1 MLAHAW
7 GVKEMVDPS
16 QAAEIKKYMESTAGS
31 NITLEDNRVA
41 TLLKGDVKEKETEAL
56 LIYRYQLVG

>member
-16 QAAEIKKYMESTAGS
+16 NAADVKKYMESAAGS
-31 NITLEDNRVA
+31 DITLESGKVA
-41 TLLKGDVKEKETEAL
+41 TLLKGDVKEKENEAI
-56 LIYRYQLVG
+56 LIYRYQLKV

>member
-16 QAAEIKKYMESTAGS
+16 QAAAIKKYMESAADS
-31 NITLEDNRVA
+31 NITLDDHRVA
-41 TLLKGDVKEKETEAL
+41 TLLKGDVKEKENEAI
-56 LIYRYQLVG
+56 LIFRYQLIS